1 MKKIISCIICVSLV
15 ASIFGVPVSA
25 TTDIVVTDCDKEAEK
40 QFSLD
45 EFSNEL
51 NEMIEDNVALYED
64 ASEETTDDVAVTYD
78 GTDYT
83 YNDFATC
90 RLIVRSYKS
99 YENSYGADEAITGY
113 EDLQVIQY
121 ESVNE
126 TINAFNSLS
135 SKSSVSSVIPDTE
148 IDITTEES
156 TDETTT
162 YNWAY
167 DRVRVYEAIEY
178 VTNTYNID
186 ELPEIKVGI
195 LDTGVWTDEEDIQER
210 LVSEYSV
217 INHRNMTF
225 KVAETHANI
234 ISRIITD
241 CTTTN
246 VKIYSYQG
254 CNGNGDFFVSNF
266 IICEERMLLD
276 NLDVVNF
283 SFGSVIDYNIG
294 AKLDEQGV
302 LVITSAGN
310 RANARPYYPSSAKY
324 ALSVASMN
332 KYDKMS
338 TFSNRNS
345 DYVEVVAP
353 GENLPNM
360 GSGTSFSCPMV
371 VSLCAMIMS
380 LNPEYTR
387 EQVVQ
392 KLYSSCDSTLLAGT
406 KTKYGTIDFM
416 NALVGSEY
424 KSQLVDAP
432 TFSLTSR
439 PSPTTMYSETQ
450 YLELYCNEGEEIYY
464 TTDTSYPTRQT
475 ATLYTEPIELDTT
488 TKVRAVTFSENQY
501 RSEPS
506 DLTLY
511 IQVYGDIPV
520 NDNGWTINSKG
531 YVTGYYGYEINPIVP
546 DKIFSTTVTGV
557 AESTF
562 ENMTFIEGITLPE
575 TCTYIDNYA
584 FKGCK
589 YLDTINAPGVTT
601 VRIESFIN
609 CTLLDYVNLP
619 KLKTLSRGCFR
630 NCGELNNL
638 PVDNFTLIP
647 QYAFAYC
654 SFSNVFFPNVTDVY
668 GHAFSGCQSMIEISL
683 PSLVDGCLGESVFSN
698 CNMLEK
704 VNFPENF
711 VSLAGFT
718 FSGCNMSN
726 FDFLQNIQYVYWGDF
741 SWCHYVEIMPLPSVV
756 FVDTRTFDYMLSLKE
771 IIIPSC
777 TTVLEEAFRD
787 NRYLEKVV
795 FSDNLEFVG
804 SRLFVDCPMMKY
816 VVLNGLVNSTEA
828 VFEGTS
834 IERVEFNKIQTLAS
848 LPEVKNSIVALP
860 STFES
865 CSEDTTGREYKVFGT
880 KGSTAETWAEANGHT
895 FYEISQENSIVTD
908 IATVYDENSIEPLTF
923 DAIGINSSYQWYGSL
938 DNKVDNGDDVA
949 IKGANTNEFT
959 PEKGDKYP
967 YYYCKMISTD
977 TDTTGKS
984 VSVEIFSSICQNK
997 LCYMTAKDNTEI
1009 DYVNKRIFTTQ
1020 FVCRDFLEIVHIN
1033 ENTNY
1038 ILTPSYEYQNNCWY
1052 GTGSQL
1058 QIQDNDSSSEIIYT
1072 LIVEGDINGDS
1083 TVNVIDLAEI
1093 ERASNG
1099 HKALNDSYFLAGDIN
1114 CNEVIDVSDFQTAVN
1129 MALQQ

>member
-1 MKKIISCIICVSLV
+1 MKRIISTVLLTVYIFVSLNIN
-15 ASIFGVPVSA
+15 SISFAAGEPL
-25 TTDIVVTDCDKEAEK
+25 TNNKEA
-40 QFSLD
+40 QLD
-45 EFSNEL
+45 EFSEEL
-51 NEMIEDNVALYED
+51 VAMIEENSDLYEN
-64 ASEETTDDVAVTYD
+64 AVESESEETVAVYEENE
-78 GTDYT
+78 YT

-99 YENSYGADEAITGY
+99 YENSYGADEAVTGY

-121 ESVNE
+121 ESVEE

-156 TDETTT
+156 TDETKT

-178 VTNTYNID
+178 IKENYDID
-186 ELPEIKVGI
+186 KLPEIKVGI
-195 LDTGVWTDEEDIQER
+195 LDTGVWTEEEDICER
-210 LVSEYSV
+210 VVGEYSV
-217 INHRNMTF
+217 ITNSNKTMQ
-225 KVAETHANI
+225 VSENHANI

-246 VKIYSYQG
+246 VRIYSYQG
-254 CNGNGDFFVSNF
+254 CNADGDFFVSNF

-276 NLDVVNF
+276 NLDMVNF
-283 SFGSVIDYNIG
+283 SFGSIIDYNIG
-294 AKLDEQGV
+294 AKLDNQGV

-310 RANARPYYPSSAKY
+310 RSSSRPYYPSSAEY

-332 KYDKMS
+332 KYDKLS
-338 TFSNRNS
+338 SFSNRNS

-353 GENLPNM
+353 GEDLPNM
-360 GSGTSFSCPMV
+360 GSGTSFSCPIV
-371 VSLCAMIMS
+371 VSLCAMIAS
-380 LNPEYTR
+380 IHPEYSR
-387 EQVVQ
+387 EEI
-392 KLYSSCDSTLLAGT
+392 KEALYSSCDSTLLADT

-416 NALVGSEY
+416 SALVGSEY
-424 KSQLVDAP
+424 KSQLVNAP

-439 PSPTTMYSETQ
+439 PTETTMYSETQ

-475 ATLYTEPIELDTT
+475 ATLYTEPIELDVT
-488 TKVRAVTFSENQY
+488 TKIRAVTFSKNHY

-506 DLTLY
+506 NLTLY
-511 IQVYGDIPV
+511 IRVYGDIPD

-546 DKIFSTTVTGV
+546 NKIFGTTVTGI
-557 AESTF
+557 AERTF
-562 ENMTFIEGITLPE
+562 EKMTFIEKITLPE
-575 TCTYIDNYA
+575 TCTYIDSYA
-584 FKGCK
+584 FKDCK
-589 YLDTINAPGVTT
+589 YLDTISAPGVTT
-601 VRIESFIN
+601 VRIQSFMG
-609 CTLLDYVNLP
+609 CKLLDNVNMP
-619 KLKTLSRGCFR
+619 NLKTLSKECFR
-630 NCGELNNL
+630 KCGELNNL

-647 QYAFAYC
+647 QYAFAGC
-654 SFSNVFFPNVTDVY
+654 TLSHISFPNVTEIY
-668 GHAFSGCQSMIEISL
+668 QYAFSACESLIEISL
-683 PSLVDGCLGESVFSN
+683 PALVDGCLGQGVFRS
-698 CNMLEK
+698 CLMLEK
-704 VNFPENF
+704 VNLPKDF
-711 VSLAGFT
+711 VSLAGYT
-718 FSGCNMSN
+718 FSGCNMSKL
-726 FDFLQNIQYVYWGDF
+726 DFLKNIQYVYWGDF
-741 SWCHYVEIMPLPSVV
+741 NHCHYIETVSLPSVM

-771 IIIPSC
+771 VIIPSC
-777 TTVLEEAFRD
+777 TTVLEEAFRS

-795 FSDNLEFVG
+795 FSDNLEFVA
-804 SRLFVDCPMMKY
+804 SRLFVNCPMMKY

-848 LPEVKNSIVALP
+848 LPEIKNSIVALP

-865 CSEDTTGREYKVFGT
+865 CSEDTTGRNYKVYGT
-880 KGSTAETWAEANGHT
+880 VGSTAETWAEANGHT

-938 DNKVDNGDDVA
+938 DTKVNNGDDVA
-949 IKGANTNEFT
+949 INGATTNEFT
-959 PEKGDKYP
+959 PKKGDKYP

-997 LCYMTAKDNTEI
+997 LCYMTAKDNTDI

-1020 FVCRDFLEIVHIN
+1020 FVQQDFSNIVGTQKTITVDGIASFAN
-1033 ENTNY
+1033 
-1038 ILTPSYEYQNNCWY
+1038 PSCKFY
-1052 GTGSQL
+1052 GTGSMF
-1058 QIQDNDSSSEIIYT
+1058 IVYENSAISEIYT
-1072 LIVEGDINGDS
+1072 LIVQGDINGDS
-1083 TVNVIDLAEI
+1083 AVDVLDAYSVSLTV
-1093 ERASNG
+1093 NG
-1099 HKALNDSYFLAGDIN
+1099 HKDLTGNEFLAADIN
-1114 CNEVIDVSDFQTAVN
+1114 QDEELTIVDYQQVVN
-1129 MALQQ
+1129 FALSG

>member
-1 MKKIISCIICVSLV
+1 MKKIISTILCVSLLS
-15 ASIFGVPVSA
+15 SIICIPVSA
-25 TTDIVVTDCDKEAEK
+25 TEDLYLNTSANI
-40 QFSLD
+40 SLD

-51 NEMIEDNVALYED
+51 NEMIEENSDLYEN
-64 ASEETTDDVAVTYD
+64 AVESESEETVAIYEENE
-78 GTDYT
+78 YT
-83 YNDFATC
+83 YKDFATC

-99 YENSYGADEAITGY
+99 YENSYGADEAVTGY

-121 ESVNE
+121 ESVEE

-148 IDITTEES
+148 VDMTTVES
-156 TDETTT
+156 TDETSV

-167 DRVRVYEAIEY
+167 DRVRVYEALEY
-178 VTNTYNID
+178 VKNNYNEN

-195 LDTGVWTDEEDIQER
+195 LDCGVWTDEEDIQNR
-210 LVSEYSV
+210 VAVEYSV
-217 INHRNMTF
+217 ISNSNQTF
-225 KVAETHANI
+225 EITNNHANI

-246 VKIYSYQG
+246 VKIHSYQG
-254 CNGNGDFFVSNF
+254 CDSKGNLYVSNL

-276 NLDVVNF
+276 NLDIVNF
-283 SFGSVIDYNIG
+283 SFGSKYNINIG
-294 AKLDEQGV
+294 SKLYEQGV

-310 RANARPYYPSSAKY
+310 DSSTKAHYPSSAEY
-324 ALSVASMN
+324 ALAVASMN
-332 KYDKMS
+332 KHDKMS

-353 GENLPNM
+353 GENLPDM

-371 VSLCAMIMS
+371 VSLCAMIAS
-380 LNPEYTR
+380 IHPEYSR
-387 EQVVQ
+387 EKV
-392 KLYSSCDSTLLAGT
+392 KEALYSSCDSTLLAGN

-424 KSQLVDAP
+424 KEELADVP

-475 ATLYTEPIELDTT
+475 ATLYTEPIELDVT
-488 TKVRAVTFSENQY
+488 TKIRAVTFSKNRY
-501 RSEPS
+501 RSEPA
-506 DLTLY
+506 DLTVY
-511 IQVYGDIPV
+511 IQVYGDIPD

-546 DKIFSTTVTGV
+546 DKIFGATVTGI
-557 AESTF
+557 AESAF
-562 ENMTFIEGITLPE
+562 EKKTFIEQIILPE
-575 TCTYIDNYA
+575 TATYIDNYA
-584 FKGCK
+584 FKNCK
-589 YLDTINAPGVTT
+589 YLDAIYAPGVTT
-601 VRIESFIN
+601 VRIQSFLN
-609 CTLLDYVNLP
+609 CKLLDYVDMP
-619 KLKTLSRGCFR
+619 KLTKLSKECFR
-630 NCGELNNL
+630 QCGELKNL
-638 PVDNFTLIP
+638 PVENFTSIP
-647 QYAFAYC
+647 QYAFSGC
-654 SFSNVFFPNVTDVY
+654 TFSYMTFPNVQEIQWY
-668 GHAFSGCQSMIEISL
+668 AFLNCENLIEISL
-683 PSLVDGCLGESVFSN
+683 PSLVDGNLGEGIFSG
-698 CNMLEK
+698 CHMLER
-704 VNFPENF
+704 VNFPQDF
-711 VSLAGFT
+711 VTLGGYTFT
-718 FSGCNMSN
+718 DCNATDFS
-726 FDFLQNIQYVYWGDF
+726 FLKNIQYFYWGDF
-741 SWCHYVEIMPLPSVV
+741 NHCHYVENMNLPSVT
-756 FVDTRTFDYMLSLKE
+756 FVDTHTFDYMPSLKE
-771 IIIPSC
+771 VIIPSC
-777 TTVLEEAFRD
+777 TTVLEQAFRS

-795 FSDNLEFVG
+795 FSDDLEFVG
-804 SRLFVDCPMMKY
+804 SNLFVDCSMMKY
-816 VVLNGLVNSTEA
+816 VVLNGLTNSTEA

-834 IERVEFNKIQTLAS
+834 IERVEFNKIQTVAS

-949 IKGANTNEFT
+949 IKGATTNEFT
-959 PEKGDKYP
+959 PKKGDKYP
-967 YYYCKMISTD
+967 YYYCKMTSTD

-997 LCYMTAKDNTEI
+997 LCYMMPKDNTEI
-1009 DYVNKRIFTTQ
+1009 DYVNKLIYTKTTANK
-1020 FVCRDFLEIVHIN
+1020 DFFGIIN
-1033 ENTNY
+1033 IQDNTSY
-1038 ILTPSYEYQNNCWY
+1038 SSLPSLVYKEHSWY
-1052 GTGSQL
+1052 GTGSEFVVYDGTQK
-1058 QIQDNDSSSEIIYT
+1058 ERYT

-1083 TVNVIDLAEI
+1083 AVD
-1093 ERASNG
+1093 
-1099 HKALNDSYFLAGDIN
+1099 
-1114 CNEVIDVSDFQTAVN
+1114 VIDVSATEQVVN
-1129 MALQQ
+1129 GHKELSGNYFHAGDTNRDDELTIVDYQLVVNYALM

>member
-1 MKKIISCIICVSLV
+1 MKRIISTVLLTVYIFVSLNIN
-15 ASIFGVPVSA
+15 SISFAADEPI
-25 TTDIVVTDCDKEAEK
+25 TTNK
-40 QFSLD
+40 QVQLD
-45 EFSNEL
+45 EFSEDL
-51 NEMIEDNVALYED
+51 VAMIEENSDLYEN
-64 ASEETTDDVAVTYD
+64 AVESESEETIAVYEENE
-78 GTDYT
+78 YT

-99 YENSYGADEAITGY
+99 YENSYGADEAVTGY

-121 ESVNE
+121 ESVEE

-135 SKSSVSSVIPDTE
+135 SKSDVISVLPDTE
-148 IDITTEES
+148 IDLSTEES
-156 TDETTT
+156 TKTTEE

-178 VTNTYNID
+178 ITQNYNIN

-195 LDTGVWTDEEDIQER
+195 LDCGVWSDEEDIRER
-210 LVSEYSV
+210 VVGEYSV
-217 INHRNMTF
+217 ITNSDRTI
-225 KVAETHANI
+225 KISEDHANI

-254 CNGNGDFFVSNF
+254 CNINGNFFVSNF

-276 NLDVVNF
+276 NLDMVNF

-294 AKLDEQGV
+294 AKLDKQGV

-310 RANARPYYPSSAKY
+310 RSSSSPYYPSSADY

-353 GENLPNM
+353 GEDLPNM
-360 GSGTSFSCPMV
+360 GSGTSFSCPIV

-380 LNPEYTR
+380 LNPQYTR

-392 KLYSSCDSTLLAGT
+392 KLYSSCDSTLLAGN

-416 NALVGSEY
+416 NALAGSKY
-424 KSQLVDAP
+424 KEALADAP
-432 TFSLTSR
+432 SFSLTSR
-439 PSPTTMYSETQ
+439 PTPTTMYSETQ

-475 ATLYTEPIELDTT
+475 ATLYTEPIELDVT
-488 TKVRAVTFSENQY
+488 TKIRAVTFSKKQY

-511 IQVYGDIPV
+511 IQIYDVIPV

-531 YVTGYYGYEINPIVP
+531 YVTGYYGYEINPTVP
-546 DKIFSTTVTGV
+546 GKIFDTTVTGI

-562 ENMTFIEGITLPE
+562 ENMTFIEKITLPE
-575 TCTYIDNYA
+575 TCIYIDSYA

-589 YLDTINAPGVTT
+589 YLDTINASEVTT
-601 VRIESFIN
+601 IRIQSFMN
-609 CTLLDYVNLP
+609 CTALNDINMP
-619 KLKTLSRGCFR
+619 KLKNLSKECFR

-647 QYAFAYC
+647 QYAFAHC
-654 SFSNVFFPNVTDVY
+654 SFSYISFPNVTEIY
-668 GHAFSGCQSMIEISL
+668 NYAFRGCPNLIEISL
-683 PSLVDGCLGESVFSN
+683 PALVDGCLGESVFSN
-698 CNMLEK
+698 CNLLEK
-704 VNFPENF
+704 VNFPKDF
-711 VSLAGFT
+711 ISLAGFT

-726 FDFLQNIQYVYWGDF
+726 FDFLENIQYVYWGDF
-741 SWCHYVEIMPLPSVV
+741 NYCNYVEATSLPSVIL
-756 FVDTRTFDYMLSLKE
+756 VDTRTFDYMLSLKE
-771 IIIPSC
+771 VIIPSC

-804 SRLFVDCPMMKY
+804 SRLFVNCPMMKY

-860 STFES
+860 RTFES
-865 CSEDTTGREYKVFGT
+865 CSEDTIGREYKVYGT

-908 IATVYDENSIEPLTF
+908 IAPVYDENSIEPLTF

-938 DNKVDNGDDVA
+938 DNKVNNGDDVA
-949 IKGANTNEFT
+949 IKGAATNEFT
-959 PEKGDKYP
+959 PKKGDKYP
-967 YYYCKMISTD
+967 YYYCKMTSTD
-977 TDTTGKS
+977 KDVTETE
-984 VSVEIFSSICQNK
+984 VSTVEIYSSICQNK
-997 LCYMTAKDNTEI
+997 LCYMMPKDNTEI
-1009 DYVNKRIFTTQ
+1009 DYVNKLIFTTQ
-1020 FVCRDFLEIVHIN
+1020 FVQQDFSNIVGTQKTITVDGIASFAN
-1033 ENTNY
+1033 
-1038 ILTPSYEYQNNCWY
+1038 PSCKFY
-1052 GTGSQL
+1052 GTGSMF
-1058 QIQDNDSSSEIIYT
+1058 IVYENSAISEIYT
-1072 LIVEGDINGDS
+1072 LIVQGDINGDS
-1083 TVNVIDLAEI
+1083 AVDVLDAYSVSLTV
-1093 ERASNG
+1093 NG
-1099 HKALNDSYFLAGDIN
+1099 HKDLTGNEFLAADIN
-1114 CNEVIDVSDFQTAVN
+1114 QDEELTIVDYQQVVN
-1129 MALQQ
+1129 FALSG

>member
-1 MKKIISCIICVSLV
+1 MKKTISFILCVSLL
-15 ASIFGVPVSA
+15 ASIICLPVSA
-25 TTDIVVTDCDKEAEK
+25 TDGIYLNANESI
-40 QFSLD
+40 SLD

-51 NEMIEDNVALYED
+51 NEMIVENSDLYEN
-64 ASEETTDDVAVTYD
+64 AVESESEETVAVYEENE
-78 GTDYT
+78 YT

-99 YENSYGADEAITGY
+99 YENSYGADEAVTGY

-167 DRVRVYEAIEY
+167 DRVRVYEAIKYIEENY
-178 VTNTYNID
+178 DVSK
-186 ELPEIKVGI
+186 LPEIKVGI
-195 LDTGVWTDEEDIQER
+195 LDTGVWTDEEDIRER
-210 LVSEYSV
+210 VVGEYSV
-217 INHRNMTF
+217 ITNSNKTMQ
-225 KVAETHANI
+225 VSENHANI

-246 VKIYSYQG
+246 VRIYSYQG
-254 CNGNGDFFVSNF
+254 CNADGDFFVSNF

-276 NLDVVNF
+276 NLDMVNF

-310 RANARPYYPSSAKY
+310 QANARPYFPSSAKY

-332 KYDKMS
+332 KFDKLS
-338 TFSNRNS
+338 SFSNRNS

-353 GENLPNM
+353 GEDLPNM
-360 GSGTSFSCPMV
+360 GSGTSFSCPIV
-371 VSLCAMIMS
+371 VSLCAMIAS
-380 LNPEYTR
+380 IHPEYSR
-387 EQVVQ
+387 EEI
-392 KLYSSCDSTLLAGT
+392 KEALYSSCDSTLLADT

-416 NALVGSEY
+416 SALVGSEY
-424 KSQLVDAP
+424 KSQLVNAP

-439 PSPTTMYSETQ
+439 PTETTMYSETQ

-475 ATLYTEPIELDTT
+475 ATLYTEPIELDVT
-488 TKVRAVTFSENQY
+488 TKIRAVTFSKNHY

-506 DLTLY
+506 NLTLY
-511 IQVYGDIPV
+511 IRVYGDIPD

-531 YVTGYYGYEINPIVP
+531 YVTGYYGYDIKPTVP
-546 DKIFSTTVTGV
+546 DKIFGITVTGI
-557 AESTF
+557 AESAF
-562 ENMTFIEGITLPE
+562 ENMTFIEKITLPE
-575 TCTYIDNYA
+575 TCTYIDSYA

-589 YLDTINAPGVTT
+589 YLDTINAPDVTT
-601 VRIESFIN
+601 VRIQSFMN
-609 CTLLDYVNLP
+609 CQLLDYVNMP
-619 KLKTLSRGCFR
+619 NLKILAKECFR
-630 NCGELNNL
+630 KCGELNNL
-638 PVDNFTLIP
+638 PVDNFTIIP
-647 QYAFAYC
+647 QYAFAGC
-654 SFSNVFFPNVTDVY
+654 TFSYITLPNVTEVY
-668 GHAFSGCQSMIEISL
+668 NYAFSACESLIEVSL
-683 PSLVDGCLGESVFSN
+683 PSLVDECLGQGVFRG
-698 CNMLEK
+698 CHMLVK
-704 VNFPENF
+704 VNFPDDF
-711 VSLAGFT
+711 VTLGGYT
-718 FSGCNMSN
+718 FNGCYTT
-726 FDFLQNIQYVYWGDF
+726 DFSFLKNIQYVYWGDF
-741 SWCHYVEIMPLPSVV
+741 NHCEYVGVMSLPNVV
-756 FVDTRTFDYMLSLKE
+756 LVDTRTFDYMPSLKE
-771 IIIPSC
+771 VIIPSC
-777 TTVLEEAFRD
+777 TTVLEEAFRS

-804 SRLFVDCPMMKY
+804 SRLFVNCPMMKY
-816 VVLNGLVNSTEA
+816 VVLNGLTNSTEA
-828 VFEGTS
+828 VFDGTA

-865 CSEDTTGREYKVFGT
+865 CSEDTTGREYKVYGT
-880 KGSTAETWAEANGHT
+880 KGSTAEIWAEANGHT

-908 IATVYDENSIEPLTF
+908 VAAVYDENSIEPLTF

-938 DNKVDNGDDVA
+938 DNKVNNGDDVA

-977 TDTTGKS
+977 KDVTETE
-984 VSVEIFSSICQNK
+984 VSTVEIYSSICQNK
-997 LCYMTAKDNTEI
+997 LCYMMPKDNTEI

-1020 FVCRDFLEIVHIN
+1020 FVCRDFLEIVHVN

-1038 ILTPSYEYQNNCWY
+1038 LLTPSYEYQNNCWY

-1058 QIQDNDSSSEIIYT
+1058 QIQDADASTETTYT
-1072 LIVEGDINGDS
+1072 LIVEGDVNGDS
-1083 TVNVIDLAEI
+1083 AVDVLDAAYVELVT
-1093 ERASNG
+1093 SG
-1099 HKALNDSYFLAGDIN
+1099 HKQLTDAYFLAADTNLDQEITV
-1114 CNEVIDVSDFQTAVN
+1114 EDYAQVVN
-1129 MALQQ
+1129 LVLSS

>member
-1 MKKIISCIICVSLV
+1 MKKIISTILCISLLSSIICIPVV
-15 ASIFGVPVSA
+15 ATGDSFLNESA
-25 TTDIVVTDCDKEAEK
+25 NI
-40 QFSLD
+40 SLD

-64 ASEETTDDVAVTYD
+64 ASEETTDDVAVTCD
-78 GTDYT
+78 GTDYS

-99 YENSYGADEAITGY
+99 YENSYGADEAVTGY

-121 ESVNE
+121 ESVEE

-148 IDITTEES
+148 VDMTTEES
-156 TDETTT
+156 TEETSS

-178 VTNTYNID
+178 VTQNYNIN

-195 LDTGVWTDEEDIQER
+195 LDCGVWSDEEDIRER
-210 LVSEYSV
+210 VVGEYSV
-217 INHRNMTF
+217 ITNSDRTI
-225 KVAETHANI
+225 KISEDHANI

-254 CNGNGDFFVSNF
+254 CNSNGDFFVSNF

-276 NLDVVNF
+276 NLDMVNF

-310 RANARPYYPSSAKY
+310 QANARPYFPSSAKY

-332 KYDKMS
+332 KFDKLS
-338 TFSNRNS
+338 SFSNRNS

-360 GSGTSFSCPMV
+360 GSGTSFSCPIV
-371 VSLCAMIMS
+371 VSLCAMIAS
-380 LNPEYTR
+380 IHPEYSR
-387 EQVVQ
+387 EEI
-392 KLYSSCDSTLLAGT
+392 KEALYSSCDSTLLADT

-416 NALVGSEY
+416 SALVGSEY
-424 KSQLVDAP
+424 KSQLVNAP

-439 PSPTTMYSETQ
+439 PSATTMYSETQ

-475 ATLYTEPIELDTT
+475 ATLYTEPIELDVT
-488 TKVRAVTFSENQY
+488 TKIRAVTFSKNQY

-506 DLTLY
+506 NLTLY
-511 IQVYGDIPV
+511 IRVYGDIPD

-531 YVTGYYGYEINPIVP
+531 YVTGYYGYEISPIVP
-546 DKIFSTTVTGV
+546 DKIFDTTVTGV
-557 AESTF
+557 AESAF
-562 ENMTFIEGITLPE
+562 ENMTFIEQIYLPE

-589 YLDTINAPGVTT
+589 YLDNISAAGVTT
-601 VRIESFIN
+601 VRIQSFMG
-609 CTLLDYVNLP
+609 CKLLDNVNMP
-619 KLKTLSRGCFR
+619 NLKTLSKECFR
-630 NCGELNNL
+630 KCGELNNL

-647 QYAFAYC
+647 QYAFAGC
-654 SFSNVFFPNVTDVY
+654 TFSYITLLNVTEVY
-668 GHAFSGCQSMIEISL
+668 NYAFSGCESLIEVSL
-683 PSLVDGCLGESVFSN
+683 PSLVDECLGQGVFRG
-698 CNMLEK
+698 CYMLEK
-704 VNFPENF
+704 VDFPDDF
-711 VSLAGFT
+711 LALGGFT
-718 FSGCNMSN
+718 FSGCYTT
-726 FDFLQNIQYVYWGDF
+726 DFSFLKNIQYVYWGDF
-741 SWCHYVEIMPLPSVV
+741 NHCEYVGVMSLPSVV
-756 FVDTRTFDYMLSLKE
+756 LVDTRTFDYMPSLKE
-771 IIIPSC
+771 VIIPSC
-777 TTVLEEAFRD
+777 TTVLEEAFRS

-804 SRLFVDCPMMKY
+804 SRLFVNCPMMKY

-865 CSEDTTGREYKVFGT
+865 CSEDTTGRNYKVYGT
-880 KGSTAETWAEANGHT
+880 VDSTAETWAEANGHT

-908 IATVYDENSIEPLTF
+908 VVSVYDENSIEPLTF

-938 DNKVDNGDDVA
+938 DNKVDNSDDVA
-949 IKGANTNEFT
+949 IKGATTNEFT
-959 PEKGDKYP
+959 PKKGDKYP

-997 LCYMTAKDNTEI
+997 LCYMTAKDNTDI

-1020 FVCRDFLEIVHIN
+1020 FVQQDFSNIVGTQKTITVDGIASFAN
-1033 ENTNY
+1033 
-1038 ILTPSYEYQNNCWY
+1038 PSCKFY
-1052 GTGSQL
+1052 GTGSMF
-1058 QIQDNDSSSEIIYT
+1058 IVYENSAISEIYT
-1072 LIVEGDINGDS
+1072 LIVQGDINGDS

-1129 MALQQ
+1129 MALQI